1 MSQLLLHF
9 TLGTCLS
16 TASHV
21 RVVVDG
27 WSLEHS
33 PSIGCT
39 RVLAPAYPVK
49 PVIIMCQT
57 LSLTVDFAIVVV
69 VVVVVVVW
77 VLLVHD
83 ALPECGNSQCE
94 YGEPCGG
101 HSNSSCLPSA
111 CMRDCAVSRS
121 SCPMGL
127 NASGAATVCSG
138 SGSCLPASGTCAC
151 FKGYVGDA
159 CQKCATNFVRTRQSG

>member
-9 TLGTCLS
+9 TPGTCLS

-77 VLLVHD
+77 VCLCMTL
-83 ALPECGNSQCE
+83 SQ
-94 YGEPCGG
+94 
-101 HSNSSCLPSA
+101 SVATVNVST
-111 CMRDCAVSRS
+111 VSRVE
-121 SCPMGL
+121 
-127 NASGAATVCSG
+127 AT
-138 SGSCLPASGTCAC
+138 
-151 FKGYVGDA
+151 
-159 CQKCATNFVRTRQSG
+159 RTRRACRLRACETVP